1 MRTIDEGRPKPVTTA
16 ADAEQLQIADEESFN
31 EIPSEPLSGT
41 LYSKKREFNETLGDN
56 NQKNRY
62 SSSATKKER
71 EVGHSESK
79 ETKYLNLH
87 STLTPKK
94 HEKQAAQNS
103 LISINKDL
111 SQLDDNYS
119 DLQSMRKGAENESQL
134 RDERNASNLGSSMPP
149 KWPPTQSML
158 EKVNQVADAD
168 ADVAAA
174 SNVNEYTDDTFSP
187 KSIVNQRLNHEEE
200 KINTQESENGSPI
213 NQQKL
218 NNSNLPL
225 YMKVQVQMQH
235 GSKNGK
241 MKETKNEVDEFDAA
255 DDDKNRIETKMHS
268 VISTSL
274 MNSQPST

>member
-1 MRTIDEGRPKPVTTA
+1 M
-16 ADAEQLQIADEESFN
+16 
-31 EIPSEPLSGT
+31 
-41 LYSKKREFNETLGDN
+41 
-56 NQKNRY
+56 
-62 SSSATKKER
+62 
-71 EVGHSESK
+71 
-79 ETKYLNLH
+79 
-87 STLTPKK
+87 
-94 HEKQAAQNS
+94 
-103 LISINKDL
+103 
-111 SQLDDNYS
+111 
-119 DLQSMRKGAENESQL
+119 
-134 RDERNASNLGSSMPP
+134 
-149 KWPPTQSML
+149 
-158 EKVNQVADAD
+158 ADAD